1 MIEDEDMVEV
11 ISLYAAERM
20 DDSYNV
26 FYLRLVD
33 VNNNQFPE

>member
-1 MIEDEDMVEV
+1 MIEDKDMVEV

-26 FYLRLVD
+26 FLFKIGWRE
-33 VNNNQFPE
+33 Q